1 MFLSFQQQWN
11 RYSPMIIFTFFFF
24 ARKGK
29 CPICIEINIGI
40 VIHSPGYI
48 YFVEINENYMT
59 FNSEF
64 DDSASL

>member
-1 MFLSFQQQWN
+1 
-11 RYSPMIIFTFFFF
+11 MIIFTFFFF